1 MKNIS
6 VLAMLNSQTSN
17 TMKNPFE
24 KKDNPAVIFTVAVS
38 AVALGALAY
47 LFLTDQGKETQ
58 EAVKHQ
64 FKDKAKDLS
73 SDYLSNKTGVSKGFF
88 KGLADKIIK

>member
-1 MKNIS
+1 MYQPCFK
-6 VLAMLNSQTSN
+6 AKHPN

-24 KKDNPAVIFTVAVS
+24 KKDNSAVIFAVGIT

-47 LFLTDQGKETQ
+47 LFLTDQGKETK

-64 FKDKAKDLS
+64 FKDKAKDLTS
-73 SDYLSNKTGVSKGFF
+73 NYLSNKTGVSKRFF
-88 KGLADKIIK
+88 KGLADKIVK